1 MAEVQT
7 RTATEHAA
15 PAKMA
20 ENQSISVAASA
31 GPKLEPILVEE
42 HLGAPKV
49 NARVTGEPVL
59 GPPQFFP
66 ANPAK
71 VEELAENK
79 PVKQMTGDD
88 RTASGGLLRTISD
101 VITELRNKH
110 QNKKRVRPNTVD
122 MAQSNC
128 LHGSRRF

>member
-1 MAEVQT
+1 MADVMT

-15 PAKMA
+15 PSQMA
-20 ENQSISVAASA
+20 DTIAVAATA
-31 GPKLEPILVEE
+31 GPNLEPILIEGR
-42 HLGAPKV
+42 LGAPKV

-79 PVKQMTGDD
+79 PVKQLTSDD
-88 RTASGGLLRTISD
+88 RTSSGGLLRTISD

-110 QNKKRVRPNTVD
+110 QNKKRV
-122 MAQSNC
+122 
-128 LHGSRRF
+128 

>member
-1 MAEVQT
+1 MTNVQI
-7 RTATEHAA
+7 RTATENAA
-15 PAKMA
+15 PVKRA
-20 ENQSISVAASA
+20 ESQSISLAASA
-31 GPKLEPILVEE
+31 GPNVEPILIGGR
-42 HLGAPKV
+42 LGAPKV

-88 RTASGGLLRTISD
+88 GTSSGGLLRTISD

-110 QNKKRVRPNTVD
+110 QNKKRV
-122 MAQSNC
+122 
-128 LHGSRRF
+128 

>member
-1 MAEVQT
+1 MADVQT
-7 RTATEHAA
+7 RTAAEYAA

-20 ENQSISVAASA
+20 ESQSISVAASA
-31 GPKLEPILVEE
+31 GPDLERSLVEGR
-42 HLGAPKV
+42 LGAPKV

-71 VEELAENK
+71 AEELAENK
-79 PVKQMTGDD
+79 PVKQLTSDD
-88 RTASGGLLRTISD
+88 RTTSGGLLRTISD

-110 QNKKRVRPNTVD
+110 QNKKRVRLNMLT
-122 MAQSNC
+122 MSQ
-128 LHGSRRF
+128 SRRLLGSVPF